1 VETARGR
8 VVARDAIVAT
18 DGYALGQGGVLG
30 HLRRRIIPIRT
41 YIAATEPV
49 PDDVARQVL
58 PGGRPVIDT
67 HKVVFHIQ
75 PSPDGER
82 ILFGGRAGRD
92 DGSLEA
98 TAGRLHRHFARLF
111 PALEG
116 VRVSHCWDGFFGF
129 SFDQL
134 PHIGAHDGVHYA
146 LGYCGTG
153 IPLGTYLG
161 HKLALRVLGAA
172 GAETAFD
179 ERRFPTIPLYTG
191 EPWFLPALV
200 RYYAFRDSLPG

>member
-1 VETARGR
+1 M
-8 VVARDAIVAT
+8 
-18 DGYALGQGGVLG
+18 
-30 HLRRRIIPIRT
+30 
-41 YIAATEPV
+41 
-49 PDDVARQVL
+49 
-58 PGGRPVIDT
+58 
-67 HKVVFHIQ
+67 
-75 PSPDGER
+75 
-82 ILFGGRAGRD
+82 
-92 DGSLEA
+92 
-98 TAGRLHRHFARLF
+98 
-111 PALEG
+111 
-116 VRVSHCWDGFFGF
+116 SHCWDGFFGF